1 MYMREEQS
9 KMQHNMGLS
18 RGQTITTIIYRYPIS
33 TRSSM
38 FNYQAVTISDDGDID
53 RMFDVY
59 NRH

>member
-1 MYMREEQS
+1 MNAL
-9 KMQHNMGLS
+9 KTKIQHNMGLS